1 MKSRRHV
8 DRTKRRSG
16 RPRKN
21 WNDAI
26 HVRRYK
32 IQDFLRW
39 DFFYTKRIFMNIRLR
54 KCGTPLMRSFWIA
67 AAIWS
72 RVLFRFFH
80 SSSGVLSDACSF
92 SGSNLFRIY
101 NRCKSKSESIW
112 NCRIS
117 VYEYFYRA
125 TLCVR
130 VVVAVARCPSVEP
143 SVTFVYCIQTA
154 EDIVKLL
161 SRPSSPIIL

>member
-1 MKSRRHV
+1 MWTEQSGDLEDQGKIGTTLYMSGG
-8 DRTKRRSG
+8 TRSE
-16 RPRKN
+16 
-21 WNDAI
+21 I
-26 HVRRYK
+26 FYVET
-32 IQDFLRW
+32 
-39 DFFYTKRIFMNIRLR
+39 FFYTKRIFMNIRLR
-54 KCGTPLMRSFWIA
+54 KCGTPLRRSFWIA

-117 VYEYFYRA
+117 VYEDFYRA